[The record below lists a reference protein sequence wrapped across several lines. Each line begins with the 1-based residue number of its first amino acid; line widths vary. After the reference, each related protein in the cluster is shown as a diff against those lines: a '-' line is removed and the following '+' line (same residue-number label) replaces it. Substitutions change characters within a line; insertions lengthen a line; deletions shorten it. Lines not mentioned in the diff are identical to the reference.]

1 MSLLRIEAVQRALMQ
16 APACGDQSDSWQ
28 HATGWTLCL
37 VDGLGH
43 GELAQIAALAA
54 LDYVKAHL
62 EEPLEALFKGCDL
75 ALRGTRGVAMSVVRI
90 DADGSLESAGIGN
103 TQVRI
108 WRRNP
113 ADKSIRLSG
122 NYGIVGGGYRSL
134 KPERLQ
140 LESDDLLILHS
151 DGISDRFDLQEIE
164 HGLLEDPGLLA
175 AHLLSNWGRALDDAA
190 VMVALYHKDPVSQS
204 ESQPAS
210 HSGSDT

>member
-16 APACGDQSDSWQ
+16 APACGDQFDYWQ
-28 HATGWTLCL
+28 HASGWTLCL

-54 LDYVKAHL
+54 LDYVRAHL

-75 ALRGTRGVAMSVVRI
+75 ALRGTRGVAMSVARI
-90 DADGSLESAGIGN
+90 DAEGSLECAGIGN

-140 LESDDLLILHS
+140 LEPDDLLILHS
-151 DGISDRFDLQEIE
+151 DGISDRFDLKEIE
-164 HGLLEDPGLLA
+164 HDLLEDPGLLA
-175 AHLLSNWGRALDDAA
+175 AHLLSNWGRSLDDAA
-190 VMVALYHKDPVSQS
+190 VMVALYRIAP
-204 ESQPAS
+204 ESQPPVLP
-210 HSGSDT
+210 GSQA